1 VAFGLFG
8 CQKVALGDTLP
19 GFFTPQ
25 TDFLYLCG
33 MTIDQKTDLLS
44 RVESALETVRPHLRV
59 DKGDIELVDVTDDL
73 VVQIRWVGM
82 CESCSM
88 SAMTLRAGVAE
99 AIRNKIPEIA
109 RVEAV
114 NGVPYQ
120 PAL

>member
-1 VAFGLFG
+1 
-8 CQKVALGDTLP
+8 
-19 GFFTPQ
+19 
-25 TDFLYLCG
+25 